1 MSKTIKIINDEL
13 VEIAS
18 YRNPK
23 IVFHDSNN
31 PRHLEPEYDN
41 FESYCDFKEV
51 INPFE
56 LYAENQ
62 QLKKQKDDVVEF
74 IKKEKSNYMRGCD
87 LTKTTN
93 TEGLI
98 LSSAVRTC
106 DELLRM
112 LGEIDETD
120 NLQ

>member
-1 MSKTIKIINDEL
+1 MSKKIKIINDEL

-18 YRNPK
+18 YRNPE

-31 PRHLEPEYDN
+31 PRYLKPEYDN

-62 QLKKQKDDVVEF
+62 QLKKQKDDVVEYL
-74 IKKEKSNYMRGCD
+74 KD
-87 LTKTTN
+87 KTNIVITYTDKQN
-93 TEGLI
+93 
-98 LSSAVRTC
+98 
-106 DELLRM
+106 LLRM
-112 LGEIDETD
+112 LGEIE
-120 NLQ
+120 

>member
-18 YRNPK
+18 YRNPE
-23 IVFHDSNN
+23 IVFHNSNN
-31 PRHLEPEYDN
+31 PSHLKPEYDN

-62 QLKKQKDDVVEF
+62 QLKKQKDDVVEY
-74 IKKEKSNYMRGCD
+74 IKKNKLFKY
-87 LTKTTN
+87 
-93 TEGLI
+93 
-98 LSSAVRTC
+98 VY
-106 DELLRM
+106 DEEELFEIITDKQAKDVLLRM
-112 LGEIDETD
+112 LGEIDE
-120 NLQ
+120 L

>member
-18 YRNPK
+18 YRNPE

-31 PRHLEPEYDN
+31 PRRLKPEYDN

-62 QLKKQKDDVVEF
+62 QLKKQKDDVIED
-74 IKKEKSNYMRGCD
+74 IKKQITFCTNEAEGTVNNEKCWMAVNY
-87 LTKTTN
+87 LKK
-93 TEGLI
+93 I
-98 LSSAVRTC
+98 LG
-106 DELLRM
+106 M
-112 LGEIDETD
+112 LGEIDE
-120 NLQ
+120 